1 MPLLDGLR
9 NHEAVS
15 GSVSHDVSH
24 VEDIHT
30 DRHVGNGHGNRRQ
43 KIVVVGL
50 GMVAISFMLVC
61 EERERKT
68 A

>member
-9 NHEAVS
+9 SHNGVA

-30 DRHVGNGHGNRRQ
+30 ESVKNGSGSHGARRQ
-43 KIVVVGL
+43 KIVVAGL
-50 GMVAISFMLVC
+50 GMVAISFMLVL
-61 EERERKT
+61 
-68 A
+68 